1 MANAFAL
8 LGRPSVRV
16 PANPRAMG
24 SVSAK
29 VETNMEE
36 GDDARVAVGEP
47 SASSPCIFQ
56 VRRAKSMD
64 DEMTNHAEP
73 FCPEGSPLRRPRR
86 PFGRGFHDPCRGC
99 KSDDVL
105 HNIHAS
111 NRCPEVY
118 QHTKPESSSS
128 SPWENCDDEGY
139 VKRPRHRE
147 MQDPDSL
154 LQAVTDNV
162 AEKSDDSLACEMI
175 PCNPSYRRT
184 LLFAGMTER

>member
-64 DEMTNHAEP
+64 DEMTNHAKP
-73 FCPEGSPLRRPRR
+73 FYPEGSPRRPHR
-86 PFGRGFHDPCRGC
+86 PYGRGYEDPCRGC
-99 KSDDVL
+99 KSDGDL
-105 HNIHAS
+105 YNIHSS
-111 NRCPEVY
+111 NRCAEVDQY
-118 QHTKPESSSS
+118 TEPESSSS
-128 SPWENCDDEGY
+128 NSSELCDMEYY
-139 VKRPRHRE
+139 VKRPRRRHRE

-162 AEKSDDSLACEMI
+162 ADKSDDSLDSIEMI
-175 PCNPSYRRT
+175 PSNPSYR
-184 LLFAGMTER
+184 L